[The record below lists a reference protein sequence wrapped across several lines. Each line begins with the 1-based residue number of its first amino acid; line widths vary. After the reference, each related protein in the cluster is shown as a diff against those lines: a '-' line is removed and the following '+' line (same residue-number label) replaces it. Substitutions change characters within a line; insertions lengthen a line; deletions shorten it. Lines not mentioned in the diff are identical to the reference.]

1 MNLVQA
7 KNGKNTQRNNNI
19 DYLEVLGSKS
29 QKASGT
35 SKNNNGPE
43 LRRDITFGDNGKIN
57 EERYVFVET
66 EAHLLNK
73 KTTAIL
79 EQRESRF

>member
-7 KNGKNTQRNNNI
+7 KNGKNTQRNNKI
-19 DYLEVLGSKS
+19 DYLEGFENKS
-29 QKASGT
+29 HKASGT

-43 LRRDITFGDNGKIN
+43 LRRDITFGNNGKIN

-73 KTTAIL
+73 KSAAIL
-79 EQRESRF
+79 EQREARF

>member
-1 MNLVQA
+1 
-7 KNGKNTQRNNNI
+7 
-19 DYLEVLGSKS
+19 
-29 QKASGT
+29 
-35 SKNNNGPE
+35 

-73 KTTAIL
+73 KTAAIL
-79 EQRESRF
+79 EQREARF